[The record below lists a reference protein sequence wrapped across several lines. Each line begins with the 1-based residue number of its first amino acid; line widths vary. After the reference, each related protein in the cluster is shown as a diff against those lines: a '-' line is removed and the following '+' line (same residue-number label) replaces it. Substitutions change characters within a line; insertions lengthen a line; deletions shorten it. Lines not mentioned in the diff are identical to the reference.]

1 MKKILFLLIALTSL
15 SSCHHK
21 PAAQLV
27 QADSLLSAY
36 KVSEAQAILKRFDAK
51 HQRKNIA
58 DSMYYKLL
66 CTDAQN
72 RCFKP
77 FTAGADSTFI
87 PVYNYYTTKGS
98 IFQQMRANYL
108 MGCIYRDLGWHTES
122 QRYLHEAV
130 AISEKHDKHEREE
143 NRLLSRVYGQLG
155 EIYRY
160 RTQID
165 LSIDMYN
172 NAMRSAIAGGD
183 STMKYSAMIQLAS
196 CSSSLGD
203 YHSAITNYQNCYQ
216 YFNHL
221 HQADAYDCLLQI
233 AGCYIFCEEEDSAR
247 IYITAYEDNLN
258 IRAPFYITKDE
269 LNNFTYYM
277 YKGDYYYTRHDI
289 KSAITYYQRLC
300 NAQDKIYHETGYKML
315 ANCYSFLD
323 EKDSVI
329 KYQQLYIDQIIE
341 TNKLDNSKQLQEL
354 NSTFNVL
361 SEKEKTH
368 SVKIAKQRILLFTLS
383 CLCILSTV
391 CIILTLLYTRK
402 KRNYIKLATKF
413 NATIDNSKKQRR
425 IILDLCKQNK
435 SIKKQILESKKKIK
449 NDFESEFEGEDLVKV
464 RLEYFQTNSVVRN
477 FYSKS
482 VDNIRIEE
490 SDWQKLTEC
499 IEQVSPSL
507 IYFLQ
512 RHRYNME
519 DTDYKICL
527 LVIVGIPPKFMKLIL
542 NCTAQKIS
550 MQRKRL
556 LKKIFNIDGLPCDFD
571 YKLRSF
577 KSTDNQQ
584 E

>member
-1 MKKILFLLIALTSL
+1 MKKLLFLLCALLCL
-15 SSCHHK
+15 SGCHHR
-21 PAAQLV
+21 PASQLL
-27 QADSLLSAY
+27 QADSLLSDY
-36 KVSEAQAILKRFDAK
+36 KVNEAKELLSRYNVEQKK
-51 HQRKNIA
+51 KTKA

-72 RCFKP
+72 KSYQP
-77 FTAGADSTFI
+77 FTAGADSTFLPI
-87 PVYNYYTTKGS
+87 YNYYTTKGS

-108 MGCIYRDLGWHTES
+108 MGCIYRDLGWYTEG
-122 QRYLHEAV
+122 QRYLHEAIT
-130 AISEKHDKHEREE
+130 ISEKHDKHNKEE
-143 NRLLSRVYGQLG
+143 NKLLSRVYGQLG
-155 EIYRY
+155 DIYRY

-165 LSIDMYN
+165 LSLDMFNKAKSY
-172 NAMRSAIAGGD
+172 AIAGGD
-183 STMKYSAMIQLAS
+183 SIMKYSTMMQIAS
-196 CSSSLGD
+196 CSSSQED
-203 YHSAITNYQNCYQ
+203 YHSAITYYQKCYQ
-216 YFNHL
+216 YFHNL

-233 AGCYIFCEEEDSAR
+233 AGCYILCEEEDSAQK
-247 IYITAYEDNLN
+247 YITAYEKSLN

-391 CIILTLLYTRK
+391 CIILTLLYTKK

-425 IILDLCKQNK
+425 IILDLYKQNE
-435 SIKKQILESKKKIK
+435 SIKKRILESKKKIK

-464 RLEYFQTNSVVRN
+464 RLEYFQTNPVVRT

-512 RHRYNME
+512 RHQYNME

-571 YKLRSF
+571 YKLRSL
-577 KSTDNQQ
+577 KNADNQQ